1 MHSLVLNRKEKDMAS
16 SFEIKKILEDIVFH
30 TYNEKVPEDVLT
42 RMTKFYVKLEN
53 KIVNSY
59 HGYYRYTDSSITI
72 VNLNRNQTNIICTTI
87 HELAHHVDRVFRG
100 KTDHSKE
107 FYEVFTDLLYTGL
120 NMGLFDKIEALDMQT
135 DASDSN
141 KIKKILDAYVPNP
154 IAYKQNEKRIV
165 VRNCYSVKDTLKEG
179 GFSYNGLSNSWEKV
193 VATDDVPKYEE
204 ILKTLPCEYDIVDAG
219 AMNIEANGTLIA
231 TDGSYEHREELKA
244 SGFVYNGQKKRWQKK
259 INMAD
264 YETEMNALRHLNGKV
279 TIKLAKK

>member
-1 MHSLVLNRKEKDMAS
+1 MAN
-16 SFEIKKILEDIVFH
+16 SFEIKKILGDIVFY
-30 TYNEKVPEDVLT
+30 TYKDKVAEDVFV
-42 RMTKFYVKLEN
+42 RMNKFYVTLEN
-53 KIVNSY
+53 KISKTY

-72 VNLNRNQTNIICTTI
+72 VNLNRNQTNIVCTTI

-100 KTDHSKE
+100 KSDHSKE
-107 FYEVFTDLLYTGL
+107 FYEVFSDLLYTGL
-120 NMGLFDKIEALDMQT
+120 NMGLFDKIEALNMQT

-193 VATDDVPKYEE
+193 VATDDVPRYEE
-204 ILKTLPCEYDIVDAG
+204 ILRTLPCEYDIVDASV
-219 AMNIEANGTLIA
+219 MNIEANGTLIA

-244 SGFVYNGQKKRWQKK
+244 SGFYYSQKKYWAKK
-259 INMAD
+259 INMEN
-264 YETEMNALRHLNGKV
+264 YEAEMNALRHLNGKV